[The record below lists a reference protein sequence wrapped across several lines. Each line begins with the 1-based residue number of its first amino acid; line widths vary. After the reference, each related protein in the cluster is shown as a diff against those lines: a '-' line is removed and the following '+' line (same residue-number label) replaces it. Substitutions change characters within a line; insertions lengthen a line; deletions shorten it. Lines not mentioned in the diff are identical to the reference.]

1 RRSLLV
7 PDLCHHP
14 DPPQCRHSR
23 LGDLVPVDGRARK
36 TVHKNRPC
44 DLGSVRARTGVATV
58 RLPKEILLRPVELA
72 RHGDHRYCPGVRLR
86 YVRRSYG
93 PAGATGIT
101 VVLRDT
107 GSATLRGRAV

>member
-1 RRSLLV
+1 STLPVAPARAFSSFPPRRSS
-7 PDLCHHP
+7 DL
-14 DPPQCRHSR
+14 DPPHCRHSR

-72 RHGDHRYCPGVRLR
+72 RHG
-86 YVRRSYG
+86 RSEEHTSDSSHVSISY
-93 PAGATGIT
+93 
-101 VVLRDT
+101 
-107 GSATLRGRAV
+107 AVCCFE